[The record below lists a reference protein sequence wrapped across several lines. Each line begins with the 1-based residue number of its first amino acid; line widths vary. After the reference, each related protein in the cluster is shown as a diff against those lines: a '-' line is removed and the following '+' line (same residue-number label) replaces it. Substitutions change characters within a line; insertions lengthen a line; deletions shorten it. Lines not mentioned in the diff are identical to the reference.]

1 MSSANPFVVGETV
14 FIRTV
19 THYYLG
25 RITEVLLPESGVLV
39 PGVLLADCS
48 WVADTRRF
56 GDFLAGKVTD
66 YESEYYPNGVNL
78 VASDVIVECSRWPH
92 PLPTASQ

>member
-1 MSSANPFVVGETV
+1 MSANPLVVGEIV

-25 RITEVLLPESGVLV
+25 KITELVTAESGAIV

-66 YESEYYPNGVNL
+66 FESEFFSTGVVL
-78 VASDVIVECSRWPH
+78 VAASTVVDATRWPH
-92 PLPTASQ
+92 ALPTTSQ

>member
-56 GDFLAGKVTD
+56 GEFLAGRVTD
-66 YESEYYPNGVNL
+66 FESEFFSTGVVL
-78 VASDVIVECSRWPH
+78 VAAAVIVDATRWPH
-92 PLPTASQ
+92 ALPTASQ

>member
-1 MSSANPFVVGETV
+1 MTANPLVVGETV

-25 RITEVLLPESGVLV
+25 QITEVLTAESGAIV
-39 PGVLLADCS
+39 PGVLLAGCS

-56 GDFLAGKVTD
+56 GEFLAGKVTD
-66 YESEYYPNGVNL
+66 FEAEFFSTGVVL
-78 VASDVIVECSRWPH
+78 VAAATVVDATRWPH
-92 PLPTASQ
+92 ALPTTSQ